1 MFATQLHGQSLVC
14 HVTLVLLDDMIFE
27 VLLRLPVKS
36 ILRFRAVC
44 RSWAALFSSKDF
56 YSLHMA
62 TSKPVPPAEPKV
74 VVVSPTETPG
84 TSAVHSYSPS
94 GPRDDLLFTINNDC
108 ARHSSVEVVTPSPCC
123 GLTLLFHKVARA
135 YYVCNAA
142 TRAVIR
148 LPPYRDPGH
157 VSSAGLG
164 FDAQSKEYK
173 VVRLING
180 YTYENEMLR

>member
-1 MFATQLHGQSLVC
+1 
-14 HVTLVLLDDMIFE
+14 
-27 VLLRLPVKS
+27 
-36 ILRFRAVC
+36 
-44 RSWAALFSSKDF
+44 
-56 YSLHMA
+56 MA
-62 TSKPVPPAEPKV
+62 TSKPNVSPAEPKLLL
-74 VVVSPTETPG
+74 VSPTETPG
-84 TSAVHSYSPS
+84 TGAVYSYSPS
-94 GPRDDLLFTINNDC
+94 APRDDLLFTIDNDC
-108 ARHSSVEVVTPSPCC
+108 ARHSFVEVVTPSPCC
-123 GLTLLFHKVARA
+123 GLTLLFDKVARA